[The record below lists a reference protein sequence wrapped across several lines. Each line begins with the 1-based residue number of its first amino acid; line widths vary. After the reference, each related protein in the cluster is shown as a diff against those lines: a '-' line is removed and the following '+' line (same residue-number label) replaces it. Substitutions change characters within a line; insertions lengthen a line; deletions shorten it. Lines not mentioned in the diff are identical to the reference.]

1 MSLFE
6 VVFAMT
12 RSTKETWKDVTGNM
26 NIRAEETGKEPKYK
40 ATAAELLKACREWY
54 RDPGNEKAY
63 SDWAKNGRN
72 KKDR

>member
-1 MSLFE
+1 
-6 VVFAMT
+6 
-12 RSTKETWKDVTGNM
+12 M